1 MRFVF
6 LDILRIFASFSV
18 VLGHNFSGFFQSY
31 IETRSHFSYYDLFIL
46 NIVLF
51 LQFITEMGGSGVI
64 VFFLI
69 SGYII
74 RHSLEHLSASSF
86 LIRRFFRIYPLYI
99 VASISEQILNG
110 VDFTNLVSL
119 PFLARILLVGDLFGI
134 SYGLGSV
141 EWTLRIEMY
150 FYILMA
156 FLKYTKIVYNPL
168 FSLYF
173 VTISLLFLIN
183 DPIPSASNLSF
194 GYVSLYLPI
203 LFIGCLFYTVEFS
216 KKSRFLSL
224 ISIFIIYIIHVQ
236 NLINFEKSSV
246 YFRFLHV
253 GLIVWCIAWYIKDLF
268 TVNTLI
274 TLFSNLT
281 FSIYLF
287 HNWMP
292 SKLNVIIPNI
302 SPTSIIFCAII
313 FCAFVFY
320 AIEYPFLLIGRY
332 FSNLAADRRR

>member
-18 VLGHNFSGFFQSY
+18 LFGHNFSGFLQSY
-31 IETRSHFSYYDLFIL
+31 IETSSHFSYYDLFIL
-46 NIVLF
+46 NIVKL
-51 LQFITEMGGSGVI
+51 LRFITEKGGSGVI

-74 RHSLEHLSASSF
+74 RHSLEHSSASSF

-99 VASISEQILNG
+99 FACISEQLLNG
-110 VDFTNLVSL
+110 IDVANLVSL
-119 PFLARILLVGDLFGI
+119 NFSAKIFLIGDLFGI
-134 SYGLGSV
+134 PYGLGNV

-156 FLKYTKIVYNPL
+156 FAKYTKVFYNPL
-168 FSLYF
+168 FCLNF

-183 DPIPSASNLSF
+183 DPIPSFSESF
-194 GYVSLYLPI
+194 YGYISLYLPL

-216 KKSRFLSL
+216 SNSRFLSL

-236 NLINFEKSSV
+236 NLINFEKSYV

-253 GLIVWCIAWYIKDLF
+253 GLVIWCAAWYVKDLF
-268 TVNTLI
+268 KVNMLVTFL
-274 TLFSNLT
+274 SNLT

-292 SKLNVIIPNI
+292 SKLNIIVYNINI
-302 SPTSIIFCAII
+302 SFIIFFI

-320 AIEYPFLLIGRY
+320 AIEYPFIFVGR
-332 FSNLAADRRR
+332 FISNLAADRPR